1 MESHKT
7 FDIISERIN
16 YSCDRKN
23 NIDETLFTRK
33 FLEIIS
39 EHIHDEISHIEF
51 NTTQQ
56 TLKC

>member
-1 MESHKT
+1 MNEEINMNMESHKT

-33 FLEIIS
+33 DLEIIS
-39 EHIHDEISHIEF
+39 EDIHDENIAH
-51 NTTQQ
+51 
-56 TLKC
+56 